1 MGKLQLFHLCNFDVN
16 LGKPQKN
23 LSQTDKLIHK
33 QGQRRAAG
41 QKVRECANLCHKRSR
56 NLFYVANNLVA
67 QNARIPCRQKKRHSM
82 WVLLR
87 SGVFEI
93 SVLQTI
99 RNASRTDPDFTQVNT
114 PFELH
119 LQALDSCHGSS
130 MPGLPYATM
139 LHAQLLSIDRC

>member
-1 MGKLQLFHLCNFDVN
+1 M
-16 LGKPQKN
+16 
-23 LSQTDKLIHK
+23 
-33 QGQRRAAG
+33 
-41 QKVRECANLCHKRSR
+41 RECANLCHKRSR

-67 QNARIPCRQKKRHSM
+67 QNVRIPCRQKKRHSM

-114 PFELH
+114 VHHAVHHAAVAHH
-119 LQALDSCHGSS
+119 LAVLWDAGVLAVHLAALALPGVVKLRRLAFCHHCLALAFASS
-130 MPGLPYATM
+130 FAL
-139 LHAQLLSIDRC
+139 C